1 MPHGMVTCTEQ
12 NSFTQSGNSFSTN
25 FSTQSGANH
34 RCKKRFYI
42 VFYSCHVSKNVLTFS
57 YFATFL
63 YYKKRQRKCNLKQYF
78 FDILHRWLR
87 YLKRKGNA
95 IRGEIIP
102 CRKHR
107 VTDCTDCCGTA
118 HWATTNFFYHVSDVF
133 LFISVCFFAFQNIF
147 FKMFSNVCLHVYVQI
162 SSLTGSS
169 QCFEASPGASTPYKR
184 WSKCTMKKIRGEG
197 FCRNLGGEVHKLFM
211 HISPK
216 FLQ

>member
-107 VTDCTDCCGTA
+107 VTDCTDCYGTA

-133 LFISVCFFAFQNIF
+133 LFISVGFFLHFKTSF
-147 FKMFSNVCLHVYVQI
+147 FKCSPTFVYMFTFRFLRLRAVVGALKPHCPAQCELLLLHVI
-162 SSLTGSS
+162 AG
-169 QCFEASPGASTPYKR
+169 C
-184 WSKCTMKKIRGEG
+184 WSKIE
-197 FCRNLGGEVHKLFM
+197 
-211 HISPK
+211 
-216 FLQ
+216 